1 MIKIN
6 MFLLLFL
13 IILNSISS
21 KELFEDYYEEAEKI
35 LKNMTIY
42 EKIGQMFIGRYDKD
56 TAEQQIKEY
65 HIS

>member
-1 MIKIN
+1 MIKLN

-35 LKNMTIY
+35 CDVIIDFSKGGFEN
-42 EKIGQMFIGRYDKD
+42 GN
-56 TAEQQIKEY
+56 
-65 HIS
+65 